1 MTLPIN
7 DILLYHLSL
16 MKKEL
21 NFWKTLK
28 IQPALFRIF
37 FLIIFFVFC
46 ANELLAEV
54 RKPNPEIKPR
64 EVIEI
69 QLNALMKNDDPSR
82 DSGIIQTWYFAHP
95 NNQRVTG
102 PIERFKNMIKTDS
115 YSMLLNHENYEIE
128 EVYKSKGVSTF
139 EVTIMDKDK
148 KYYKFKW
155 QVEKYEIDGS
165 LKNCWL
171 TTAVSQPMPM
181 GSSI

>member
-1 MTLPIN
+1 M
-7 DILLYHLSL
+7 
-16 MKKEL
+16 
-21 NFWKTLK
+21 LK
-28 IQPALFRIF
+28 IQPALCRIF
-37 FLIIFFVFC
+37 FLIIFFVFS
-46 ANELLAEV
+46 ANELFAEV
-54 RKPNPEIKPR
+54 RKPSQEIKHR

>member
-7 DILLYHLSL
+7 DILLYHLFQ

-21 NFWKTLK
+21 NFWKMLK
-28 IQPALFRIF
+28 IQPAIYSILFLFIF
-37 FLIIFFVFC
+37 SL
-46 ANELLAEV
+46 NELSAEI
-54 RKPNPEIKPR
+54 RKPNPEINPR

-69 QLNALMKNDDPSR
+69 QLNALMRNDSPEK
-82 DSGIIQTWYFAHP
+82 DSGIIQTWFFAHP

-115 YSMLLNHENYEIE
+115 YSMLLNHENYEIV

-155 QVEKYEIDGS
+155 QVEKYEVDGF